1 VPDPVHPADKSW
13 IVPVYRSAT
22 DATPVG
28 TGVVIGPQ
36 CVLTCAH
43 VLHSEDGEALTEA
56 WVSFPN
62 ARTYSRRRLASTRIE
77 HSDLDAALLHLAE
90 KVPATVRPA
99 PIRSAMDDE
108 LFQKNWW
115 AFGFPD
121 GDGSLTDGV
130 VTGGL
135 TTGTLL
141 LTAGSGSKTKLVP
154 GFSGCPLWSPDY
166 QAVVGI
172 VTKANADG
180 DGHALAMHWIDH
192 VASHFAI
199 GSMTGWK
206 AADADEPTLAAWGWV
221 LRDDPQLGRHWSP
234 RARGVAV
241 EGDPG
246 YRFRGRDAALRKVS
260 GWLDLP
266 EADGRILVLTGSPG
280 VGKSA
285 VLGRIITTAD
295 AEIRKALPCDD
306 EFLAAEGCIDCAVHV
321 KGKTALEVA
330 AEIARAAS
338 VALPEAPEQLAPALL
353 KRLNGARFNLVV
365 DALDEAASS
374 AQARSV
380 IDNLLLPLAES
391 RVRVIVGTRRTDSAG
406 ELVSRFG
413 TVSVLVDLDSPAYF
427 TEADLVEYACATL
440 RLEGAEIRKGNP
452 YNDESVARPVAR
464 RIAALAERNF
474 LVAGLVAS
482 MHGNFDMHAVPPD
495 TVSYTPTVDAAL
507 NAYVHHLPSIGAV
520 SASLA
525 LSVLAHAEA
534 PGLSL
539 ALWRAGIA
547 AFGGAVTE
555 DHLHVFARGSAA
567 NFLVE
572 TGTEANPGYRLFHQ
586 ALNEALRSAHRA
598 ENERK
603 LVRAWLRYGSA
614 HGWSDPY
621 LTDRLPAHAERGDCV
636 DLLLDDAGFLL
647 HSDLRR
653 LLPMVEQ
660 AGQPL
665 SRARAK
671 LLQRTTQAVGAA
683 GSRRSAMFSVV
694 ERIDRLDS
702 QMPVSSDA
710 PYRAE
715 WARTPPR
722 SERAVLE
729 GHTDSVFG
737 VCGLSV
743 DNRPL
748 LASAGGD
755 ATTRI
760 WDPVTGQTEY
770 ILDQHREVV
779 RAVCGVH
786 GDGEQLLA
794 AADQD
799 NTVLIWNARSGRLKR
814 RLLSPRSTEQPHSH
828 GDWVRALCAVPV
840 NGGRELLASASDDRV
855 VRLWD
860 PVTGDCVRELR
871 GHSGWVTTICAIP
884 TEGGTILASAGYD
897 GLIRLWDPHTGE
909 SGPTLH
915 GHDGWVTVVCAVGYG
930 PRRLLA
936 SAGYDESVRLWDPTT
951 GEQIRTIK
959 TVPGPVT
966 GLCTVEV
973 DGMTMLVVTGDDG
986 GIRLY
991 NPSTGRVHR
1000 TLGSD
1005 EGPSHTERI
1014 RGICTVQIGVRS
1026 LLASASDDGTVRLWD
1041 PSTGRAEKTMDGGR
1055 VGPVV
1060 SMCLLGESRDGDGAN
1075 AVATTAPDGGV
1086 RLWQMATGTLLTEP
1100 LPHPFGI
1107 TDVCTVHVDGE
1118 PLLAVATGDTAVR
1131 FWRLGTDEPCRVY
1144 NTGETV
1150 NIMVAV
1156 STGRREMLAIAGEDE
1171 WFRLWSPQSSK
1182 AEIMLNGPANSKV
1195 TALCAVPGDGGYEL
1209 LAAATDDGTVQ
1220 LWDPTESD
1228 AVWVRQGH
1236 TGRVTALRPV
1246 RVSGQPMLVSTGTD
1260 GSVRLWELDSGVPAA
1275 RAMRGHTMAVNDIC
1289 TIPATDGDLLVSAS
1303 DDRTVRVWDPA
1314 TGLVLQSIPVHHKAL
1329 SCRWAQG
1336 TLVIGLD
1343 TGLLALSLTVL

>member
-1 VPDPVHPADKSW
+1 VPDPVHPADRSW

-22 DATPVG
+22 DVHPVG

-43 VLHSEDGEALTEA
+43 VLRSEDGEALTEA

-62 ARTYSRRRLASTRIE
+62 ARTYSHRRLASTRIE
-77 HSDLDAALLHLAE
+77 HSHLDAAVLHLAE
-90 KVPATVRPA
+90 AVPVTVRPA

-108 LFQKNWW
+108 LFQKRWW

-121 GDGSLTDGV
+121 SDGSLTDGV

-141 LTAGSGSKTKLVP
+141 LTPSSGTKTKLVP

-180 DGHALAMHWIDH
+180 DGHALAVHWIDH
-192 VASHFAI
+192 VAPHFAI
-199 GSMTGWK
+199 ESMTGWK

-246 YRFRGRDAALRKVS
+246 YRFRGRETALRKVTE
-260 GWLDLP
+260 WLDQP
-266 EADGRILVLTGSPG
+266 QADGRILVLTGSPG

-306 EFLAAEGCIDCAVHV
+306 EFLAAEGSIDCAVHV

-338 VALPEAPEQLAPALL
+338 VALPEAPEQLAPALH

-365 DALDEAASS
+365 DALDEAASPG
-374 AQARSV
+374 QARSL
-380 IDNLLLPLAES
+380 IDDVLLPLAEA
-391 RVRVIVGTRRTDSAG
+391 RVRVIVGTRRTDGAG

-413 TVSVLVDLDSPAYF
+413 TVSVLVDLDSPLYF
-427 TEADLVEYACATL
+427 SESDLVEYACATL
-440 RLEGAEIRKGNP
+440 RLEGAETRKGNP
-452 YNDESVARPVAR
+452 YHDESVARPVAH

-482 MHGNFDMHAVPPD
+482 MHGNFDTHPVAPAA
-495 TVSYTPTVDAAL
+495 VSYTPTVDSAL
-507 NAYVHHLPSIGAV
+507 NAYVHHLPSIGAA
-520 SASLA
+520 SAGLA

-539 ALWRAGIA
+539 PLWRAGIA
-547 AFGGAVTE
+547 AFGGTVTE
-555 DHLHVFARGSAA
+555 DQLHAFARGAAA

-572 TGTEANPGYRLFHQ
+572 TGTEAIAGYRLFHQ

-598 ENERK
+598 ANERK
-603 LVRAWLRYGSA
+603 LVQAWLRYGSA

-621 LTDRLPAHAERGDCV
+621 LTDRLPAHAERGGCV
-636 DLLLDDAGFLL
+636 DLLLDDAGYLL
-647 HSDLRR
+647 HADLRR

-671 LLQRTTQAVGAA
+671 LLQRTTQAVGVD
-683 GSRRSAMFSVV
+683 GPRRSAMFSVV

-702 QMPVSSDA
+702 RMPVLPDA
-710 PYRAE
+710 PYHAE

-722 SERAVLE
+722 PERAVLE

-737 VCGLSV
+737 VCALSV
-743 DNRPL
+743 DDRPL

-760 WDPVTGQTEY
+760 WDPVTGQTEH
-770 ILDQHREVV
+770 IFDQHREAV
-779 RAVCGVH
+779 RAVCGVRAE
-786 GDGEQLLA
+786 GEQLLA

-799 NTVLIWNARSGRLKR
+799 NTVLIWNARSGQLKR
-814 RLLSPRSTEQPHSH
+814 RLLSPRSAEQPHSH
-828 GDWVRALCAVPV
+828 GDWVRALCAVPMR
-840 NGGRELLASASDDRV
+840 GDRELLASASDDRV

-860 PVTGDCVRELR
+860 PVTGDCVRELH

-884 TEGGTILASAGYD
+884 TERGTILASAGYD

-909 SGPTLH
+909 SGPTLA

-930 PRRLLA
+930 PRRLMA
-936 SAGYDESVRLWDPTT
+936 SAGYDESVRLWDPAT
-951 GEQIRTIK
+951 GELVRTIE
-959 TVPGPVT
+959 TSPGPVT

-973 DGMTMLVVTGDDG
+973 DGLTMLVVTGDDG

-1000 TLGSD
+1000 TLGAD
-1005 EGPSHTERI
+1005 EGPIHTERV
-1014 RGICTVQIGVRS
+1014 RGVCTVGIGARA

-1060 SMCLLGESRDGDGAN
+1060 SMCLVDGSDTN
-1075 AVATTAPDGGV
+1075 AIATTAPDGGV
-1086 RLWQMATGTLLTEP
+1086 RLWRTATGDLLTEP
-1100 LPHPFGI
+1100 LPHPFGV

-1131 FWRLGTDEPCRVY
+1131 FWKPGTAEPCRVY
-1144 NTGETV
+1144 DTGATV
-1150 NIMVAV
+1150 TIMVAV

-1171 WFRLWSPQSSK
+1171 WIRLWSPQSGN
-1182 AEIMLNGPANSKV
+1182 AEIMLNGLANSSV
-1195 TALCAVPGDGGYEL
+1195 TALCTVAGDGGYQL
-1209 LAAATDDGTVQ
+1209 LASATEDGTVQ
-1220 LWDPTESD
+1220 LWDPIEND

-1246 RVSGQPMLVSTGTD
+1246 RVAGEPLLASAGTD
-1260 GSVRLWELDSGVPAA
+1260 GSIRLWEMDSGMPVA
-1275 RAMRGHTMAVNDIC
+1275 RTVRGHAMAVSDIC
-1289 TIPATDGDLLVSAS
+1289 TIPAADGDLLVSAS
-1303 DDRTVRVWDPA
+1303 DDRTVRVWDPV
-1314 TGLVLQSIPVHHKAL
+1314 TGLVVQSIPVHHRAL
-1329 SCRWAQG
+1329 SCQWVQG

-1343 TGLLALSLTVL
+1343 TGLLALSLPRF